1 MSYLRIHFQ
10 IQDHEILVQ
19 FFKKSLIT
27 LAITFNSL
35 IHVEII
41 FVYCEVRMEESFD
54 SPLDGKE
61 VQPVHPKGDHSW
73 VFIGKIDVEAEIPIL
88 WPPDVRS

>member
-41 FVYCEVRMEESFD
+41 FVYCEVRIQQTGS
-54 SPLDGKE
+54 E
-61 VQPVHPKGDHSW
+61 VKGLA
-73 VFIGKIDVEAEIPIL
+73 VGTVKTTVAVGI
-88 WPPDVRS
+88 